1 MRKYSKSLWGS
12 ILCCKKHSYLY
23 AFIISV
29 NCIFFIEEKIILGS
43 ICWFEDKNAFS
54 ESNSCHCATV
64 PSQVADVTKRKV
76 TEGISAGQVTSH
88 EMNLYS
94 QHFLTNFDQNEV
106 LKSFTKCL
114 GRV

>member
-94 QHFLTNFDQNEV
+94 QHFLTNFDQN
-106 LKSFTKCL
+106 
-114 GRV
+114 